1 MYQNIIKIILQLVG
15 NGYLYFEN
23 ELSVKLTPHTPPFIA
38 WGACV
43 SPAGVLYVMDVM
55 GTECGW
61 HEVEDNDNSK
71 LLIASLFQRVRYLND
86 KVNTKPKEE
95 RA

>member
-23 ELSVKLTPHTPPFIA
+23 ELAVKQTPHTPPFIA

-43 SPAGVLYVMDVM
+43 SPAGVIYVMD
-55 GTECGW
+55 TEAEW
-61 HEVEDNDNSK
+61 HQVDVNDNSK
-71 LLIASLFQRVRYLND
+71 PLIASLFQRVRYLND
-86 KVNTKPKEE
+86 KLNTKPKEE